1 MREGILQDNIYKRAV
16 EKNISKKNKCDE
28 SIGNISISS
37 SATYRDVEKNVSAS
51 DTNIEKSSSD
61 GFYFCVFAL
70 IEAVNNLRIRAAEG
84 QIYTKVN
91 IIIPEHYT

>member
-51 DTNIEKSSSD
+51 DTNIEKAHLTVSISV
-61 GFYFCVFAL
+61 YL
-70 IEAVNNLRIRAAEG
+70 LLLRR
-84 QIYTKVN
+84 
-91 IIIPEHYT
+91 

>member
-37 SATYRDVEKNVSAS
+37 SATLYRDVEKNVSAS
-51 DTNIEKSSSD
+51 DTNIEKAHLTVSISV
-61 GFYFCVFAL
+61 YL
-70 IEAVNNLRIRAAEG
+70 LLLRR
-84 QIYTKVN
+84 
-91 IIIPEHYT
+91 

>member
-37 SATYRDVEKNVSAS
+37 SATYRDVDRMYLLLTQIAYKVLLIPILKKAHLMVSIS
-51 DTNIEKSSSD
+51 V
-61 GFYFCVFAL
+61 YL
-70 IEAVNNLRIRAAEG
+70 LLLRR
-84 QIYTKVN
+84 
-91 IIIPEHYT
+91 

>member
-37 SATYRDVEKNVSAS
+37 SAIGMLKRMYLL
-51 DTNIEKSSSD
+51 
-61 GFYFCVFAL
+61 L
-70 IEAVNNLRIRAAEG
+70 IPILKKAHLMFSISVYLLLLRR
-84 QIYTKVN
+84 
-91 IIIPEHYT
+91 

>member
-37 SATYRDVEKNVSAS
+37 SATYRDVEKNVSALH
-51 DTNIEKSSSD
+51 KSK
-61 GFYFCVFAL
+61 Y
-70 IEAVNNLRIRAAEG
+70 NN
-84 QIYTKVN
+84 T
-91 IIIPEHYT
+91 